1 MDTFNSFIAI
11 SCPPLMFLN
20 THNTEDQEL
29 IFTYKSVQEK
39 LISIQLTISLA
50 ISAEGFGRLTETIHI
65 YNYRE
70 FLQPGTI
77 NIRKCFMKKLECFK
91 KPIPSLS

>member
-11 SCPPLMFLN
+11 SCPPLMFFN
-20 THNTEDQEL
+20 TCNTEDQEL

-50 ISAEGFGRLTETIHI
+50 ISAEGFGRLTERIHI

-70 FLQPGTI
+70 FYNQEPLI
-77 NIRKCFMKKLECFK
+77 SENVL
-91 KPIPSLS
+91 